1 MHQPGLVQADR
12 SAAIRHTLALI
23 LVLNVIV
30 VAVKLVVGI
39 RTSNLTV
46 IGATLESFLDAMNNV
61 IAIVLVAVA
70 AHGPDEGHPYG
81 HDKFETMGAIAIV
94 GFLSISCFE
103 LIRGGVARLL
113 GANVT
118 MGAGEL
124 PGVTEAVLL
133 ASTALV
139 NVVVVWF
146 ERRRGRELASPLLL
160 ADAAHT
166 AGDLLVTA
174 LAVAS
179 LIAVRVG
186 VPWADPVLAIVVA
199 MVIAWS
205 GWRILRVT
213 VPVLVDASGAD
224 PDIIRAAAVSV
235 EGVRSAPHVRSR
247 TNSSGL
253 VFVDVTITVD
263 GALPVAHAHEL
274 ADAVEFAVSDM
285 LGTADVT
292 VHVEPVDATDGSA
305 VTAARP

>member
-1 MHQPGLVQADR
+1 MTADR
-12 SAAIRHTLALI
+12 ARSASIRRTLGVILAL
-23 LVLNVIV
+23 NAIV
-30 VAVKLVVGI
+30 VVVKLVVGL

-46 IGATLESFLDAMNNV
+46 VGATLESFLDAMDNV
-61 IAIVLVAVA
+61 IAIVLVALA

-103 LIRGGVARLL
+103 LIRGGVVRLL
-113 GANVT
+113 GGGVT
-118 MGAGEL
+118 MGAGRM
-124 PGVTEAVLL
+124 PGTAETVLL
-133 ASTALV
+133 ASTAVV

-146 ERRRGRELASPLLL
+146 ERRRGRALGSPLLL

-179 LIAVRVG
+179 LVAMRLG
-186 VPWADPVLAIVVA
+186 VPWADPALAIVVA

-205 GWRILRVT
+205 GWQILRVT

-224 PDIIRAAAVSV
+224 PDNIRAAAVAV
-235 EGVRSAPHVRSR
+235 DGVRAAPHVRSR

-253 VFVDVTITVD
+253 VFVEVTVTVD
-263 GALPVAHAHEL
+263 GRLPVSRAHEL
-274 ADAVEFAVSDM
+274 ADAVELSVASM
-285 LGTADVT
+285 LGSADVT
-292 VHVEPVDATDGSA
+292 VHVEPDEGLSA
-305 VTAARP
+305 